1 MSHQFVYVDNIV
13 YEYYTLLD
21 SYRYINI
28 MIISYFP
35 IIIMTSWFV
44 IELWLYDKYRKK
56 YFFFIITEYKPLPNW
71 TISSCLKKSIFI
83 CTHINQLNTYTHTYK
98 HIDTNVKVVSQKIKN
113 CERLCV
119 EGKHCIDKE
128 NSL

>member
-28 MIISYFP
+28 IISYFP

-44 IELWLYDKYRKK
+44 IELWLYDKYWKK
-56 YFFFIITEYKPLPNW
+56 IFLFYHNWVQTITQLNFFFVFE
-71 TISSCLKKSIFI
+71 KSIFI

-98 HIDTNVKVVSQKIKN
+98 HIDTNVKRQFSQKIKN
-113 CERLCV
+113 CERLCT